1 MTPLMRPGDRL
12 LVSCLDSQHHLVS
25 LSRLREGPLATW
37 CAPSASKASF
47 YMRSAFSPC
56 GDYVLSG
63 SRDCG
68 AHIW

>member
-1 MTPLMRPGDRL
+1 M
-12 LVSCLDSQHHLVS
+12 SCLDSQHHLLS
-25 LSRLREGPLATW
+25 LSRLDDGPLATW
-37 CAPSASKASF
+37 CAPAASKASF